1 MDELKDIAVSFFVV
15 FYVVFFVYIYIYIYI
30 IEKKIMKRKKYLFF
44 FLTIPQSK
52 EEMTKTQK
60 NTQIIHPKTLN
71 LLSKSLDRFN
81 TELEEIKGPS
91 VDPYVDIKRIFK
103 KRRNLQVAFG
113 EAFEDRVWNSFTGEW
128 EKNTPKMLE
137 RSKKNGETRKAE
149 ISVLYPKY
157 DKLLKKS
164 MKMAAAA
171 MKTRTNKNS
180 SVTSECCTQI
190 FDTLFLTGI
199 HHLDSVQ
206 QVLPIS
212 RPV

>member
-1 MDELKDIAVSFFVV
+1 
-15 FYVVFFVYIYIYIYI
+15 
-30 IEKKIMKRKKYLFF
+30 
-44 FLTIPQSK
+44 
-52 EEMTKTQK
+52 MTKTQK

-81 TELEEIKGPS
+81 TELEEIKGLRDVRFVDPS

-149 ISVLYPKY
+149 ISILYPKY

-164 MKMAAAA
+164 VQMAAAA
-171 MKTRTNKNS
+171 MKTRTKQS
-180 SVTSECCTQI
+180 KTHT
-190 FDTLFLTGI
+190 
-199 HHLDSVQ
+199 
-206 QVLPIS
+206 
-212 RPV
+212 